1 MSGDHGE
8 LFALESLQ
16 LGDISIY
23 LTAASMAAEAATQPD
38 GFPWRT
44 TWLLRIKT
52 SVLPV
57 GPMQV
62 PGGPLGALQGR
73 RLWDPG
79 GRIWDPG
86 GRSLEL
92 KLASLP
98 VRASLARAALTT
110 TQASEQTSGSVP
122 MFSEPTSGSVNESPA
137 ASKLVRGSAAALKSS
152 HGVVSLI
159 GSTTIPGL
167 MRVSMPLFGS
177 TSGSTAVSVRG
188 SPAVSSKSES
198 GSVSDSMIGSDL
210 STVQQSFSI
219 TDITALFYDRYGI
232 CQLMLVQHFFFR
244 VSTATLVY
252 CQDRWSDLSTVLQ
265 SFFIFKAFLYCQY
278 RRYQLLVQDV
288 FHFCQ
293 HCSSLFFQS
302 YSSRL
307 LQIQQSFFIISITFP
322 PHSQHNMHHLLLG
335 QRFSS
340 ALPPSFIIS
349 VTDIIYCRSSNYSLL
364 PAQKLSFVVSTAGLT
379 Y

>member
-1 MSGDHGE
+1 M
-8 LFALESLQ
+8 
-16 LGDISIY
+16 
-23 LTAASMAAEAATQPD
+23 
-38 GFPWRT
+38 
-44 TWLLRIKT
+44 
-52 SVLPV
+52 
-57 GPMQV
+57 
-62 PGGPLGALQGR
+62 
-73 RLWDPG
+73 
-79 GRIWDPG
+79 
-86 GRSLEL
+86 
-92 KLASLP
+92 
-98 VRASLARAALTT
+98 
-110 TQASEQTSGSVP
+110 
-122 MFSEPTSGSVNESPA
+122 
-137 ASKLVRGSAAALKSS
+137 
-152 HGVVSLI
+152 
-159 GSTTIPGL
+159 
-167 MRVSMPLFGS
+167 
-177 TSGSTAVSVRG
+177 
-188 SPAVSSKSES
+188 
-198 GSVSDSMIGSDL
+198 
-210 STVQQSFSI
+210 QQSFSI
-219 TDITALFYDRYGI
+219 TDITGLFYDRYGI